1 MKNTSLILGLAL
13 GGGLAYLYLK
23 DKKSLSENTVSTTP
37 TIPNGSDLP
46 KKDSISAYNPVY
58 KGYDPAYNASLENQ
72 KQVQS
77 FYESDFWKSK
87 NPSASVL
94 EKIVN
99 PFGGVPKVL
108 PSSTDYVITPD
119 NTQGVVRP
127 INQVAI
133 DKMPDIVNQE
143 DIELFFF
150 NNPNISSI
158 EDNTIRDAK
167 GYPIYQKIRK
177 SDVQK
182 DALGAVVSGY
192 SNGYNFYKENNK
204 FYIKEAT
211 NAGINPL
218 ASAYIICEIS
228 ESDWLDFF
236 INVKDGSYRKINS
249 PAIKKLNCST
259 YRNGV
264 KSIW

>member
-1 MKNTSLILGLAL
+1 MKNTKLLIGLAI
-13 GGGLAYLYLK
+13 GGGLAYFYSK
-23 DKKSLSENTVSTTP
+23 SKKSLSKTSQSETSQFENKSKADSAIYGGKGFGEANSVP
-37 TIPNGSDLP
+37 TD
-46 KKDSISAYNPVY
+46 KPVF
-58 KGYDPAYNASLENQ
+58 KGYDPVYNKLNEA
-72 KQVQS
+72 
-77 FYESDFWKSK
+77 
-87 NPSASVL
+87 
-94 EKIVN
+94 KIFNEFEIFKTKLNN
-99 PFGGVPKVL
+99 PFGGAPKVL
-108 PSSTDYVITPD
+108 PSSTDYVMTPD
-119 NTQGVVRP
+119 NTQGVVRVV
-127 INQVAI
+127 NNMAI
-133 DKMPDIVNQE
+133 DKMPNIVNQE

-182 DALGAVVSGY
+182 DALGAVVYGY

-228 ESDWLDFF
+228 QSDWLDFF

-249 PAIKKLNCST
+249 PSIKKLNCST
-259 YRNGV
+259 YRNGI